1 MRQERDEPSDRQRS
15 HCRAKNTACHRKE
28 QAIGEE
34 LAPNAA
40 SGSAE
45 SEASADLTAPCRTAG
60 EKESGN
66 VQASK
71 AEQNTGGGE
80 Q

>member
-1 MRQERDEPSDRQRS
+1 
-15 HCRAKNTACHRKE
+15 
-28 QAIGEE
+28 

-45 SEASADLTAPCRTAG
+45 SEASADLTAPSRTAS

-66 VQASK
+66 VQASE